1 MASYSIEWKRS
12 AYHDLKK
19 IDKQH
24 IPRILK
30 EIRSLSV
37 DPRPPD
43 CEKLVDT
50 EKTFRVRIGDYRILY
65 DIKDSIL
72 IVYIVKIGHRKN
84 IYRNN

>member
-30 EIRSLSV
+30 EIRSLSL

-50 EKTFRVRIGDYRILY
+50 ERTFRVRIGDYRIVYQL
-65 DIKDSIL
+65 DDRNRIVL
-72 IVYIVKIGHRKN
+72 IDCIRHRKDV
-84 IYRNN
+84 YRKR